1 MMHEVFFFCIFFH
14 IDEKVQGLFK
24 LVRISSKLLNQAIAI
39 YKKRLHFT
47 SSFCDCKVICF
58 IASIYFI

>member
-1 MMHEVFFFCIFFH
+1 MMHEVFFFCCIFFH

-24 LVRISSKLLNQAIAI
+24 LVRISSKLLNQAIVI

-47 SSFCDCKVICF
+47 SSFCD
-58 IASIYFI
+58 

>member
-24 LVRISSKLLNQAIAI
+24 LVRISSKLLNQAIVI
-39 YKKRLHFT
+39 YKKGCISQVRFVT
-47 SSFCDCKVICF
+47 EK
-58 IASIYFI
+58 

>member
-1 MMHEVFFFCIFFH
+1 MMHEVFFLVFFH

-39 YKKRLHFT
+39 YKK
-47 SSFCDCKVICF
+47 KVAF
-58 IASIYFI
+58 HKFVL